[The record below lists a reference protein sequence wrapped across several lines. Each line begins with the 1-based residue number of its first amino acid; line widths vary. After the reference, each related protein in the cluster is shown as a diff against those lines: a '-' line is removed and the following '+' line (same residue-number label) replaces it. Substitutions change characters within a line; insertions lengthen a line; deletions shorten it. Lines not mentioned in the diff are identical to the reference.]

1 MRGEGRQEVRCSVTC
16 CRSGGYATFGAAFE
30 EIVKRPRN

>member
-1 MRGEGRQEVRCSVTC
+1 MRAIAGEVPPALRTLRQAEVAIS
-16 CRSGGYATFGAAFE
+16 AAFE